1 MRLYEWISLVF
12 YAAFAALAWRRPLP
26 LRRRSLVTAIAF
38 VGIAGI
44 LRLRSTAVRD
54 WLPLAFI
61 PLAYWQTGQF
71 LLPLNNW
78 FQSKLES
85 FDRKHLG
92 RRSPPFMWLLELCYL
107 FCYPSVPLGLVAL
120 YLSGMGRFAEEFW
133 DVVLPPAYA
142 CYATFPF
149 IQTLP
154 PRAIEHDTSW
164 QPQQTS
170 LRNLNLFVLRHI
182 SIQANTFPSGHV
194 AASLAVA
201 LELLSH
207 VPPAGFL
214 FLLLS
219 IAIAAG
225 AFWGRYHYGLD
236 VLLGALLA
244 VASFLTAGNLR

>member
-12 YAAFAALAWRRPLP
+12 YAAFAVLAWLRPLS
-26 LRRRSLVTAIAF
+26 LRRRSLVTAIA
-38 VGIAGI
+38 VAGIAGI
-44 LRLRSTAVRD
+44 LRLRSTAARD

-61 PLAYWQTGQF
+61 PLAYWQTGLF
-71 LLPLNNW
+71 LRPLNNW
-78 FQSKLES
+78 LQSKLKS

-107 FCYPSVPLGLVAL
+107 FCYPLVPLGLVAL

-133 DVVLPPAYA
+133 NVVLPPAYA

-154 PRAIEHDTSW
+154 PRAIERDAPW
-164 QPQQTS
+164 QPPEMP
-170 LRNLNLFVLRHI
+170 LRNLNLFVLRHV

-201 LELLSH
+201 LVLLSH
-207 VPPAGFL
+207 ATTAGVVFL
-214 FLLLS
+214 GLS
-219 IAIAAG
+219 VGVAAG
-225 AFWGRYHYGLD
+225 AFWGRYHYGPD
-236 VLLGALLA
+236 VLLGALMA
-244 VASFLTAGNLR
+244 FASFLMMRVT

>member
-44 LRLRSTAVRD
+44 LRLRSTAARD

-71 LLPLNNW
+71 LLPFNNW

-133 DVVLPPAYA
+133 NVVLPAAYA

-149 IQTLP
+149 VQTLP
-154 PRAIEHDTSW
+154 PRAIERDTSW

-170 LRNLNLFVLRHI
+170 LRNLNLFVLRHV

-207 VPPAGFL
+207 LPPAGFL

>member
-92 RRSPPFMWLLELCYL
+92 RRSPPFIWNCVTY
-107 FCYPSVPLGLVAL
+107 FVIRQCRLV
-120 YLSGMGRFAEEFW
+120 W
-133 DVVLPPAYA
+133 
-142 CYATFPF
+142 
-149 IQTLP
+149 
-154 PRAIEHDTSW
+154 
-164 QPQQTS
+164 
-170 LRNLNLFVLRHI
+170 
-182 SIQANTFPSGHV
+182 
-194 AASLAVA
+194 
-201 LELLSH
+201 
-207 VPPAGFL
+207 
-214 FLLLS
+214 LLS
-219 IAIAAG
+219 ICRVWG
-225 AFWGRYHYGLD
+225 ASPKNSGTW
-236 VLLGALLA
+236 
-244 VASFLTAGNLR
+244 SFLPLMRATRHSHLSKHSRRERSSVIHRGSLNKHHCAI

>member
-26 LRRRSLVTAIAF
+26 LRRRSLVTAIAV

-44 LRLRSTAVRD
+44 LRLRSTAARD

-120 YLSGMGRFAEEFW
+120 YLSGMGAS
-133 DVVLPPAYA
+133 PK
-142 CYATFPF
+142 
-149 IQTLP
+149 
-154 PRAIEHDTSW
+154 
-164 QPQQTS
+164 
-170 LRNLNLFVLRHI
+170 N
-182 SIQANTFPSGHV
+182 SGM
-194 AASLAVA
+194 
-201 LELLSH
+201 
-207 VPPAGFL
+207 
-214 FLLLS
+214 
-219 IAIAAG
+219 
-225 AFWGRYHYGLD
+225 W
-236 VLLGALLA
+236 
-244 VASFLTAGNLR
+244 SFLPLMRATRHSHLSKHSRRERSSVIHRGSLNKHHCAI

>member
-61 PLAYWQTGQF
+61 PLAYWQTGFF
-71 LLPLNNW
+71 LRPLNEW
-78 FQSKLES
+78 LQSKLKS

-107 FCYPSVPLGLVAL
+107 FCYPAVPLGLVTL

-133 DVVLPPAYA
+133 NVVIPPAYA

-149 IQTLP
+149 VRTLP
-154 PRAIEHDTSW
+154 PRAIENAVVW
-164 QPQQTS
+164 QPQQS
-170 LRNLNLFVLRHI
+170 RLRTLNLFLVRHVTT
-182 SIQANTFPSGHV
+182 QANTFPSGHV
-194 AASLAVA
+194 AASLAIA
-201 LELLSH
+201 LELTRLA
-207 VPPAGFL
+207 PAVGAIFL
-214 FLLLS
+214 CFA
-219 IAIAAG
+219 IGIAAG
-225 AFWGRYHYGLD
+225 AFIGRYHYAVD
-236 VLLGALLA
+236 VLLGAGLA
-244 VASFLTAGNLR
+244 VISFVIQVVR